1 MAQRQLGKETMS
13 QLRIFDVIIWGASGF
28 TGRLVAEY
36 LLAQYG
42 LDGEVRWAMAGRN
55 EDKLIKVRAELG
67 NEDIPILLADSDDQD
82 SLAELAARTKVV
94 CSTVGPYAK
103 YGSKLVAACI
113 EQGTDYCDLSGE
125 AQWIRK
131 MIDQH
136 HDEAVNAGV
145 RIVNSCGF
153 DCIPSDMGVY
163 FLQRQ
168 IHAKTGQYANHIKF
182 RVKVMK
188 GKLSGGTFASM
199 VNLIKEAGE
208 DPSTRKVLKSPYGLN
223 PEMKNQ
229 GNDKPDLQ
237 AIVHDD
243 DIPAYI
249 APFMMAGINTKIV
262 RRSHALTGF
271 PYGRNFLYDEAVIS
285 GPGFKGKLKGIAMT
299 MGLATMVI
307 GKPGSRLRKFL
318 ERKMPK
324 PGEGPNKQER
334 ESGFFNIL
342 LLGKMSDGSII
353 RGKVT
358 GDRDP
363 GYGSTSKMLGE
374 SAVCLALDKDK
385 TPETAG
391 LLTASTA
398 MGEVLLDRLQK
409 NAGLTFSILE
419 K

>member
-1 MAQRQLGKETMS
+1 MAQLQLGETMS
-13 QLRIFDVIIWGASGF
+13 EFRIFDVIVWGASGF
-28 TGRLVAEY
+28 TGKLVAEY
-36 LLAQYG
+36 LLSEYG

-55 EDKLIKVRAELG
+55 EDKLKQVRSQLG
-67 NEDIPILLADSDDQD
+67 NEDISILIADSDDAD
-82 SLAELAARTKVV
+82 SLAELAARTKVI

-103 YGSKLVAACI
+103 YGSKLVTACV

-136 HDEAVNAGV
+136 HDAAAKAGV

-163 FLQRQ
+163 FMQRE
-168 IHAKTGQYANHIKF
+168 IHAKTGNYAEHIKF
-182 RVKVMK
+182 RLKVMK

-199 VNLIKEAGE
+199 SNLLKEAAE
-208 DPSTRKVLKSPYGLN
+208 DPLVRKVLTSPYGLN
-223 PEMKNQ
+223 PEMENQ
-229 GNDKPDLQ
+229 GNDVPDLQ
-237 AIVHDD
+237 DIVHDD

-249 APFMMAGINTKIV
+249 TPFMMAGINTKIV
-262 RRSHALTGF
+262 RRSHALAGF
-271 PYGRNFLYDEAVIS
+271 PYGKDFLYDEAVIS
-285 GPGFKGKLKGIAMT
+285 GPGFKGKLKGIAMAL
-299 MGLATMVI
+299 GLVTMVI
-307 GKPGSRLRKFL
+307 GKPGSRLRKFM
-318 ERKMPK
+318 ERKMPE
-324 PGEGPNKQER
+324 PGEGPNREER
-334 ESGFFNIL
+334 ENGFFNIL
-342 LLGKMSDGSII
+342 FLNKMANGDII

-385 TPETAG
+385 TPEAAG

-398 MGEVLLDRLQK
+398 MGDVLLDRLQK
-409 NAGLTFSILE
+409 NAGLTFTIHD
-419 K
+419 

>member
-1 MAQRQLGKETMS
+1 MS
-13 QLRIFDVIIWGASGF
+13 QFRIFDVIVWGASGF

-42 LDGEVRWAMAGRN
+42 LDGKVRWAMAGRS

-67 NEDIPILLADSDDQD
+67 NEDIPILLADSDDEE
-82 SLAELAARTKVV
+82 SLAELAARSKVI

-103 YGSKLVAACI
+103 HGSKLVAACI
-113 EQGTDYCDLSGE
+113 AQGADYCDLSGE

-131 MIDQH
+131 MVDQH
-136 HDEAVNAGV
+136 HNAAVEAGV

-153 DCIPSDMGVY
+153 DSIPSDMGVY
-163 FLQRQ
+163 FLQRE
-168 IHAKTGQYANHIKF
+168 IHAKTGQYAQHIKF
-182 RVKVMK
+182 RLRVMK

-199 VNLIKEAGE
+199 ANLLKEAGE
-208 DPSTRKVLKSPYGLN
+208 DSLTRKVLKSPYGLN
-223 PEMKNQ
+223 PEMENQ

-237 AIVHDD
+237 AIIHDD

-262 RRSHALTGF
+262 RRSHALAGF
-271 PYGRNFLYDEAVIS
+271 PYGKDFLYDEAVIS

-299 MGLATMVI
+299 LGLATMVI
-307 GKPGSRLRKFL
+307 GKPGSALRNFL

-324 PGEGPNKQER
+324 PGEGPNKEER
-334 ESGFFNIL
+334 ENGFFNIL
-342 LLGKMSDGSII
+342 LLGKMSNGDII
-353 RGKVT
+353 RAKVT

-374 SAVCLALDKDK
+374 SAVCLALDKEQ
-385 TPETAG
+385 TPEIAG
-391 LLTASTA
+391 LLTSSTA
-398 MGEVLLDRLQK
+398 MGEVLLERLQK

-419 K
+419 